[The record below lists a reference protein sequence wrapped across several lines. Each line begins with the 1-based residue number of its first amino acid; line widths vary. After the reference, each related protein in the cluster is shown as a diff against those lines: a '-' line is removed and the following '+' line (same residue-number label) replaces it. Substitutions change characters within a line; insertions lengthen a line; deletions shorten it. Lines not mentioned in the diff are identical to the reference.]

1 LRKSAESS
9 QVKVEEVEVEVEVE
23 VELLATERIDKRV
36 LQRGLSRNEHHSH

>member
-9 QVKVEEVEVEVEVE
+9 QVKVEEVEVEVE